1 MRHFRRPTA
10 GLHRAAAFAPV
21 FYRISAFRFEV
32 LNVALTLL
40 GLSGALTH
48 DPSAAL
54 YIDGK
59 LVAAAEEER
68 FVRDKHAKNR
78 MPYESAKFCLDF
90 AGIKPADVDAVAIPF
105 APISLSEKARWH
117 YARRYWY
124 APDRALDA
132 ILLGN
137 RRYQR
142 YRRRIEWCLQQLG
155 FDLKRVDIVPV
166 EHHLAHASS
175 AYHCSGFT
183 EKTAILGIDGKGEYA
198 TTFFGYGENGRIHKI
213 KEFYDP
219 DSLGGLYGAL
229 TEFLGFEMLDG
240 EYKVMGMAPYGDPSK
255 YDFSRLAQFVDGELV
270 VNTELANVIGLRR
283 YKENGKGF
291 YFSPRLIDW
300 LGPRREG
307 DVADEPYVHYA
318 ASMQKLFED
327 LALQMIDY
335 YLSDI
340 LRETGRLAFSGGGAL
355 NVKLNQRII
364 ARDDVRELFV
374 QPASGDAG
382 TAIGAAAYVSH
393 QRGVAVEKM
402 EHVYLGPSY
411 SNEDVIAACARH
423 PGQPQWQRIDDVPA
437 QIAHILTEGHP
448 VAWFQGRME
457 FGPRALGGRSI
468 LGCPSAPG
476 VADRINEQ
484 IKFRERWRPFCPSML
499 DTVGP
504 QMLGSEHPAPFMT
517 FTFAVNDEWKSR
529 VPEVVHEDGTSRA
542 QVLRREFNPRYYD
555 LMVELEKRTGNGVVL
570 NTSLNRRGEPMIC
583 SPTDALNMFFG
594 SDLQYLI
601 MEDVLVVKAAQRA

>member
-1 MRHFRRPTA
+1 
-10 GLHRAAAFAPV
+10 L
-21 FYRISAFRFEV
+21 
-32 LNVALTLL
+32 ALTLL

-54 YIDGK
+54 YIDGR

-78 MPYESAKFCLDF
+78 MPYEAAKFCLDF

-105 APISLSEKARWH
+105 APISLSEPARWH
-117 YARRYWY
+117 YAKRYWY
-124 APDRALDA
+124 APERALDA
-132 ILLGN
+132 ILSGN
-137 RRYQR
+137 RRYYR
-142 YRRRIEWCLQQLG
+142 YRKRIEWCLQQLG
-155 FDLKRVDIVPV
+155 FDLKKTEIVPV
-166 EHHLAHASS
+166 EHHLAHAAS
-175 AYHCSGFT
+175 AYHCSGFQ

-198 TTFFGYGENGRIHKI
+198 TTFFGYGENGRIHKL

-229 TEFLGFEMLDG
+229 TEYLGFEMLDG
-240 EYKVMGMAPYGDPSK
+240 EYKVMGMAPYGDPGR
-255 YDFSRLAQFVDGELV
+255 YDFSRLAKFENGELTI
-270 VNTELANVIGLRR
+270 NTDYANVIGLRR
-283 YKENGKGF
+283 YKESGKGY
-291 YFSPRLIDW
+291 YFSPKLVDW
-300 LGPRREG
+300 LGPRRSG
-307 DVADEPYVHYA
+307 DVADDPYIHYA

-327 LALQMIDY
+327 LSLQMIDY
-335 YLSDI
+335 YLADI
-340 LRETGRLAFSGGGAL
+340 LRDTGRLAFSGGGAL
-355 NVKLNQRII
+355 NVKLNQKII
-364 ARDDVRELFV
+364 ARPDVRELFV

-382 TAIGAAAYVSH
+382 TAVGAAAYVSV

-402 EHVYLGPSY
+402 EHVYLGPAY

-423 PGQPQWQRIDDVPA
+423 PAQPAWQRIGQVPQRVA
-437 QIAHILTEGHP
+437 RLLADGHP

-468 LGCPSAPG
+468 LGCPSVAG
-476 VADRINEQ
+476 VADRINAQ

-499 DTVGP
+499 DSVGP
-504 QMLGSEHPAPFMT
+504 QMLNSGHPAPFMT
-517 FTFAVNDEWKSR
+517 FTFEVAQGWKER

-542 QVLRREFNPRYYD
+542 QVLKREYNPRYHD
-555 LMVELEKRTGNGVVL
+555 LMSELEKLTGNGVVL

-594 SDLQYLI
+594 SDLQYLV
-601 MEDVLVVKAAQRA
+601 MEDILVVKAAESCAVPASQVDIRN